1 MRGLFAILCLK
12 ASSSSVPSPSP
23 RTSGSTVSASQS
35 RSPAALPLNTTSVPK
50 PGSLS
55 VFSLDE
61 RVGNLTVVGKESDSV
76 LRVLSQMEKIVR
88 ITWSNPPAQ
97 GARIVAAT
105 LSDPELFKEW

>member
-1 MRGLFAILCLK
+1 
-12 ASSSSVPSPSP
+12 
-23 RTSGSTVSASQS
+23 
-35 RSPAALPLNTTSVPK
+35 
-50 PGSLS
+50 
-55 VFSLDE
+55 
-61 RVGNLTVVGKESDSV
+61 VVGKESDSV

>member
-35 RSPAALPLNTTSVPK
+35 RSPASLPLNTTSAPE
-50 PGSLS
+50 PGSL